1 MRHAGPSITIT
12 SLTDAIAFFIGS
24 KSSLLAIQSMCTM
37 AGVMV
42 ILLYISVLTI
52 FLPFVV
58 WDTQRVHNKR
68 KECCGACFCKEDSK
82 VFFGGIFLN
91 PLQK

>member
-1 MRHAGPSITIT
+1 
-12 SLTDAIAFFIGS
+12 
-24 KSSLLAIQSMCTM
+24 MCTM

-91 PLQK
+91 PLQKQFSGFGTSKSDQKKDIEEQKEN